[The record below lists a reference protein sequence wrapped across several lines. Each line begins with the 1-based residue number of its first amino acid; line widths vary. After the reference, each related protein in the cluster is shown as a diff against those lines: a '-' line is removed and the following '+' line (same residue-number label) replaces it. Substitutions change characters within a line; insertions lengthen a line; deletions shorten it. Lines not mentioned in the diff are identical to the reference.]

1 VTEKKE
7 EPVTLNAF
15 EVILMS
21 EGLNHGNLFDLE
33 QVQGLPDSSFVTLNI
48 KTSLCGCLNI
58 IMIFK
63 ILP

>member
-21 EGLNHGNLFDLE
+21 EGLNLGNLFDLE
-33 QVQGLPDSSFVTLNI
+33 QVQGLPDSSFVILNI
-48 KTSLCGCLNI
+48 KTS
-58 IMIFK
+58 
-63 ILP
+63 